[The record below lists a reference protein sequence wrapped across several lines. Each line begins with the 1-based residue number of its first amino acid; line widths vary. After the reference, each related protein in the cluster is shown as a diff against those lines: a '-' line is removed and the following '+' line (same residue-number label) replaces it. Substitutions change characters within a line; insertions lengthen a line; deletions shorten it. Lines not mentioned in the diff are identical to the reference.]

1 MSRRVISAVLSLR
14 DQNFSAGLRRANS
27 NAGEFGRHMQQAQ
40 NKVENFSRSAGTA
53 LKTVGAAAGALAATG
68 VITLGVSVAK
78 TMMDMETSFA
88 NLQAATGA
96 AGADLSVLK
105 KAATETFNKGYGEN
119 IDEVTNAVARV
130 KQNMKNIDNGEIAR
144 VTSDAMMLGTR
155 FESDVN
161 EVTRG
166 VNNTMAAFGISS
178 TKAFD
183 LFTAGGQRGLNF
195 SNEMF
200 DNMAEYAPL
209 AKSMGYSA
217 EEYFGILE
225 RGAGANVYNLDY
237 INDLMKEFQIRV
249 KDDSKATNDAMGS
262 LSKETQN
269 VWTSFL
275 QGKGTVADASHAI
288 VSELKGME
296 DQVEAGRLGVAL
308 FGTKFEDLEA
318 DAVYAMLGTRD
329 AMEGFEGS
337 TAAAAAAIEN
347 TFTNRLKSAWRT
359 LQTDIATV
367 AADKSGREFLN
378 SIATF
383 AEGAVPKLTELA
395 TQAVSFGNTIKD
407 NWVPIRETVVGL
419 TTAVV
424 AFKVGMVGLTVVNTI
439 VGFIKAYR
447 AAVVAG
453 TVAQWAL
460 NVALSANPIG
470 VVIGIVAALAA
481 GIVLLYRNSDK
492 FRAGWDSAWT
502 AVKRTA
508 ASAVNGI
515 VEEIN
520 RLIGTIN
527 RIPGV
532 NIPII
537 PKVSWGAELSQSTVM
552 ANVEGTKMTGYAIG
566 SNRITHDQVAEV
578 HEDEMIIPARQA
590 ARVRAAGGNINN
602 IDKLVSQKPLI
613 TSSTSSGTGTSAGQG
628 ETIIQQ
634 LIINAKGITVAE
646 VMNEV
651 VPQLKLA
658 FANR

>member
-14 DQNFSAGLRRANS
+14 DQNFSSGLRRANS
-27 NAGEFGRHMQQAQ
+27 NASEFGRHIQQAQ
-40 NKVENFSRSAGTA
+40 NKVENFSRSASKA

-68 VITLGVSVAK
+68 VATMSVGVAK

-96 AGADLSVLK
+96 AGTDLNVLK

-119 IDEVTNAVARV
+119 IAEVTNAVARV
-130 KQNMKNIDNGEIAR
+130 KQNMRNIDNGEIAR
-144 VTSDAMMLGTR
+144 VTSDAMMLGAR

-183 LFTAGGQRGLNF
+183 LFTKGGQRGLNF

-225 RGAGANVYNLDY
+225 RGAGADVYNLDY
-237 INDLMKEFQIRV
+237 INDLMKEFQIKI
-249 KDDSKATNDAMGS
+249 KDDSKSTNEAMGS
-262 LSKETQN
+262 LSKETRN

-275 QGKGTVADASHAI
+275 EGKGTVADTSHAI
-288 VSELKGME
+288 VSELKAM
-296 DQVEAGRLGVAL
+296 DNQVEAGRLGVAL

-359 LQTDIATV
+359 LQTEIATV
-367 AADKSGREFLN
+367 ASDRSGREFLN
-378 SIATF
+378 SIASF
-383 AEGAVPKLTELA
+383 AEDAIPKVVNLA
-395 TQAVSFGNTIKD
+395 TEAVEFGNTVRD
-407 NWVPIRETVVGL
+407 NWGPIRETIIGL
-419 TTAVV
+419 TTAVLV
-424 AFKVGMVGLTVVNTI
+424 FKGGMATMTVVNT
-439 VGFIKAYR
+439 VTGFLAAYR
-447 AAVVAG
+447 KAAILG
-453 TVAQWAL
+453 TGATTLFSAAL
-460 NVALSANPIG
+460 RANPVG
-470 VVIGIVAALAA
+470 LVITAIAALTA

-492 FRAGWDSAWT
+492 FRAGWDTAWT
-502 AVKRTA
+502 SIKKTA
-508 ASAVNGI
+508 AGAVNTVI
-515 VEEIN
+515 EEIN

-532 NIPII
+532 NIPVIAQVNWGSVDQS
-537 PKVSWGAELSQSTVM
+537 KVSGADFRRI
-552 ANVEGTKMTGYAIG
+552 EGSYAVG
-566 SNRITHDQVAEV
+566 SNRITHDHAADV

-590 ARVRAAGGNINN
+590 QRVRAAGGTIDN
-602 IDKLVSQKPLI
+602 IDKLI
-613 TSSTSSGTGTSAGQG
+613 TGKKETVITNTTTNNQAGGKG
-628 ETIIQQ
+628 ETIIHK
-634 LIINAKGITVAE
+634 LVINAKGITVPE

-651 VPQLKLA
+651 IPQLKLA